1 LRLFILLKMGAG
13 SSVRRPAAPAK
24 AAMAAIA
31 INDETI
37 ENIRK
42 KEDQLQRKIG
52 AEFANAQ
59 KFHAAGKKREARQ
72 CIQKKKM
79 YEQQL
84 TTLGTCKM
92 NLENQKLTT
101 DYTEG
106 EVEAALRNYEAFHG
120 RPFGSATVED
130 LQSSSA
136 EIGGW
141 LLAGPHFAKLSRL
154 WRAAPTAVLSRGP
167 GRKHGG
173 GGGGGGGGGADKVE
187 ELMDE
192 LEDLRTPTS
201 DLMLQYGIDADDD
214 ELRAEL
220 DRMEEEMAADSSKK
234 EELVMIARNPAK
246 EAMAK
251 LKETIENIRKKEDH
265 LQRKID
271 AELATAEKFDAAGE
285 KLEALQCLEKRKM
298 YEQQLA
304 TLGTCK
310 MNLENQKLIMESIQR
325 AAKSLQEQVKQM
337 GGVDKV

>member
-31 INDETI
+31 INDEQI
-37 ENIRK
+37 EDIGK
-42 KEDQLQRKIG
+42 QVVHMQRKID

-141 LLAGPHFAKLSRL
+141 LLAGPHFAKSSRL

-201 DLMLQYGIDADDD
+201 D
-214 ELRAEL
+214 EL

-325 AAKSLQEQVKQM
+325 AAKSFMQEQVKQM